1 MRGRDHQHRQQSRR
15 PVLERDLPRRE
26 PQITLRRIAGLPD
39 QPVRRIDPCAAPAAA
54 ASRSPGTRRSTP
66 TSRPAPRS
74 PSPASPDRRSSSAR
88 TRASNGVNDVGCR
101 RPLIPR
107 RRLRRAPP
115 SRPWSARS
123 PTARAIRAFGTP
135 SAASLLINAQSSK
148 VITLQSSSVHFSSV
162 VTVQFSS
169 VVDNSRAAAE
179 IFTIAQL
186 QDRGIGAR
194 KRAALLRDGE
204 LTRLRNGWFASRD
217 ADPDQSRAVRIGG
230 QLTSYSALRQ
240 FGLWVMP
247 DNRLHVSVA
256 GNASRLR
263 SPDSRATP
271 FVARQDVCLHWAE
284 HRMDTPTDSAIDGV
298 KDSLAQLIRCADRAS
313 AVATLDSALNGTS
326 AGRPLVTMDDVA
338 EILLQLP
345 AAYAE
350 LRGLVDAN
358 AQSGLDPPP
367 RFRLRDRPAARSRAL
382 SPGFHRVEGEL
393 SRGHV

>member
-1 MRGRDHQHRQQSRR
+1 MPG
-15 PVLERDLPRRE
+15 DL
-26 PQITLRRIAGLPD
+26 
-39 QPVRRIDPCAAPAAA
+39 
-54 ASRSPGTRRSTP
+54 
-66 TSRPAPRS
+66 
-74 PSPASPDRRSSSAR
+74 
-88 TRASNGVNDVGCR
+88 
-101 RPLIPR
+101 
-107 RRLRRAPP
+107 
-115 SRPWSARS
+115 
-123 PTARAIRAFGTP
+123 
-135 SAASLLINAQSSK
+135 
-148 VITLQSSSVHFSSV
+148 
-162 VTVQFSS
+162 
-169 VVDNSRAAAE
+169 RAAAG

-230 QLTSYSALRQ
+230 RLTSYSALRQ

-247 DNRLHVSVA
+247 DSRLHVSVA

-263 SPDSRATP
+263 SPDSRAAP
-271 FVARQDVCLHWAE
+271 FIAKPDVCLHWAE

-326 AGRPLVTMDDVA
+326 AGKPLVTMDDVA

-358 AQSGLDPPP
+358 AQSGLESLARLHLRSLGIRVRTQVPIRGVGRVDVLIGD
-367 RFRLRDRPAARSRAL
+367 RLVLELDSRTHHLGSGYETDRQRDLELFRQGFIVLRVSYHAVMHDWQSVQDAILLAVRRGDHLRRGMHERL
-382 SPGFHRVEGEL
+382 EL
-393 SRGHV
+393 AVTVDQT